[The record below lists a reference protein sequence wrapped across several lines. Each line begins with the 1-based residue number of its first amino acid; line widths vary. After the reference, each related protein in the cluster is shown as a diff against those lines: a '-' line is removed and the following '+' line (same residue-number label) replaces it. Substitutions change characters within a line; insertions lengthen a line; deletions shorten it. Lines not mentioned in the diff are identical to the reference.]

1 MLGGL
6 MFLVPLGWPAHEMPL
21 TAYLNL
27 LGPFLIVLCVLA
39 FAWRKPFIG
48 GIVLITAWLLWMVF
62 SNVLSLDSTR
72 RLFEAGILLTSWIV
86 PMTFRLL
93 ILASGVLFVLS
104 GRRLP
109 AMTAEVLPN
118 TVKSSR
124 REKLHL
130 TGLILGLM
138 VGVMYIQ
145 RGVAPELTA
154 ILVFGGAGLVIF
166 GSVAVAWRKP
176 LAGGIVLIVESL
188 WPLAILA
195 ASPLFPSSEA
205 LGLAM
210 VWGMMPRIA
219 LFMCFPLLASGV
231 LFLLSWRKGQKYMD
245 GT

>member
-1 MLGGL
+1 
-6 MFLVPLGWPAHEMPL
+6 
-21 TAYLNL
+21 
-27 LGPFLIVLCVLA
+27 
-39 FAWRKPFIG
+39 
-48 GIVLITAWLLWMVF
+48 
-62 SNVLSLDSTR
+62 
-72 RLFEAGILLTSWIV
+72 
-86 PMTFRLL
+86 MT
-93 ILASGVLFVLS
+93 V
-104 GRRLP
+104 
-109 AMTAEVLPN
+109 EVLPN
-118 TVKSSR
+118 TIKSSR

-166 GSVAVAWRKP
+166 GSVALAWRKP

-231 LFLLSWRKGQKYMD
+231 LFLFSWRKGQKYMD